1 MRESDS
7 TYSELRSINLVL
19 MFSEDV
25 DLLGVEEDKAGD
37 DDVDGQGEDVVNS
50 LYKLELEEGEGHI
63 EDE

>member
-1 MRESDS
+1 MRESDR